1 MVDRPDRKRATRSD
15 RLDLVFGA
23 LSDPTRRK
31 MLKTLSRGD
40 ACVSDLAIGHPISL
54 QAASKHV
61 QALERAGLVRRRRE
75 GRNSYLELRVRQ
87 LREAA
92 DWLDG
97 CESSWSGK
105 LDALEELLAGREP
118 PKARKRHA
126 PAGPNA
132 RARPRAAARPS
143 RRP

>member
-1 MVDRPDRKRATRSD
+1 MVDRRGRKRATRSD

-23 LSDPTRRK
+23 LSDSTRRE

-54 QAASKHV
+54 QAVSKHV
-61 QALERAGLVRRRRE
+61 QVLERAGLVRRRRE
-75 GRNSYLELRVRQ
+75 GRNSYLELRVQR

-92 DWLDG
+92 TWLDG

-118 PKARKRHA
+118 PKSRK
-126 PAGPNA
+126 A
-132 RARPRAAARPS
+132 RAPS
-143 RRP
+143 PT